1 MDDRT
6 ILELAAKAAGIEY
19 TIEDDDYYVSHKFF
33 GLWLVK
39 HHEPS
44 EYEKRYWNPLTDDGD
59 ALRLAID
66 LQLGISIPP
75 VIDGRIDVV
84 TFYGPII
91 SVIEYPVNGDRY
103 AATRRAITRAAADIQ
118 MSKESK

>member
-6 ILELAAKAAGIEY
+6 MLELAAKAAGVNPIE
-19 TIEDDDYYVSHKFF
+19 IDYQDEFV
-33 GLWLVK
+33 WD
-39 HHEPS
+39 
-44 EYEKRYWNPLTDDGD
+44 PLTDDGD

-75 VIDGRIDVV
+75 VVDGRVEVV

-91 SVIEYPVNGDRY
+91 SVIEYPVSGDRH
-103 AATRRAITRAAADIQ
+103 AATRRAITRAAAEIQ
-118 MSKESK
+118 LSKESGK